1 MPWPATISCS
11 TRSHDGL
18 REAVPCP
25 PRRPWQ
31 TLPGICLTV
40 SGVPS
45 GPQKEMAALLTAGP
59 EASSPDPPPRCTK
72 ASAAAPR
79 RAPSTCWCPRPRSV
93 TAPASRGCSGPS
105 GCPPGPRESGT
116 VPTLNSRPHGTQG
129 VGRVKSKH
137 VNQHI
142 DMHIGNFLYSQK
154 RSYQCPVPDKS
165 ACCQLTRP
173 IRCSRHRSW
182 PGSPGGGVRDQVP
195 ASKKRDAMPLASK
208 GRRTCWNDTAS
219 RSTTVANPVLRFSRP

>member
-1 MPWPATISCS
+1 MPAA
-11 TRSHDGL
+11 
-18 REAVPCP
+18 EAVADPA
-25 PRRPWQ
+25 
-31 TLPGICLTV
+31 GICLTV

-93 TAPASRGCSGPS
+93 TAPASRGCSGPA

-129 VGRVKSKH
+129 VGRIKSKH

-154 RSYQCPVPDKS
+154 RSYQNPAVVYRIGSAVPSQRCRVGQDVTAQIWPIAAGPARLPVP
-165 ACCQLTRP
+165 
-173 IRCSRHRSW
+173 
-182 PGSPGGGVRDQVP
+182 
-195 ASKKRDAMPLASK
+195 
-208 GRRTCWNDTAS
+208 
-219 RSTTVANPVLRFSRP
+219 